1 MVIEVCAN
9 SFQSALNAQTAGAD
23 RVELCSE
30 LAVGGITPS
39 YGLLNKVVSEL
50 DIPVYVL
57 IRPRSGDFC
66 YSPSEFDVI
75 KHDIALCKRLNCSG
89 IVSGVLQKDMTL
101 DVERTREL
109 VDLVAPLPFT
119 FHRAFD
125 WIPNPIK
132 AAKSL
137 GNLGVARIL
146 TSGQQQTAVEGLP
159 FLNEVKA
166 IFPGTIL
173 AGGGINL
180 ENAMEF
186 KKAGF
191 NEIHLSATR
200 LEQTIASPRISLNSI
215 KHFDE
220 TMQGVSSV
228 SILKQLIA
236 DIHE

>member
-39 YGLLNKVVSEL
+39 YGLLKKVVSEL

-109 VDLVAPLPFT
+109 VDLAAPLPFT

-125 WIPNPIK
+125 WIPNPIE

-137 GNLGVARIL
+137 ATLGVARIL

-159 FLNEVKA
+159 FLNELKA

-200 LEQTIASPRISLNSI
+200 LEHTIASPRISLNSI

>member
-159 FLNEVKA
+159 FLNELKA
-166 IFPGTIL
+166 IFPGIIL
-173 AGGGINL
+173 AGGGISL

-200 LEQTIASPRISLNSI
+200 LDQTIASPRISLNSI